1 MAVQQT
7 TAEQVR
13 AAAAEVGLALTDDDI
28 KSYTIKDL
36 KQLKELITQS
46 YEHYAK
52 MMADE
57 KLTSSLKEG
66 DLMAL
71 RMCHEETKKELD
83 EIEQEIALR
92 R

>member
-1 MAVQQT
+1 MDS
-7 TAEQVR
+7 EQL
-13 AAAAEVGLALTDDDI
+13 EDDL
-28 KSYTIKDL
+28 KSYSLNDL
-36 KQLKELITQS
+36 KQLKELIMQS

-71 RMCHEETKKELD
+71 RLCHEETKKELD
-83 EIEQEIALR
+83 EVEKEIASR

>member
-1 MAVQQT
+1 MDCDQP
-7 TAEQVR
+7 EH
-13 AAAAEVGLALTDDDI
+13 DI
-28 KSYTIKDL
+28 KSYTTEEL

-71 RMCHEETKKELD
+71 RLCHEETKKELD
-83 EIEQEIALR
+83 EVEQEIASR
-92 R
+92 G

>member
-1 MAVQQT
+1 MDSSDQ
-7 TAEQVR
+7 
-13 AAAAEVGLALTDDDI
+13 DI
-28 KSYTIKDL
+28 KSYTIQEL

-71 RMCHEETKKELD
+71 RLCHEETKKELD

-92 R
+92 LDI

>member
-1 MAVQQT
+1 LTVNGLKGSPIS
-7 TAEQVR
+7 QVM
-13 AAAAEVGLALTDDDI
+13 DSSDQDI
-28 KSYTIKDL
+28 KSYTLQEL

-71 RMCHEETKKELD
+71 RLCHEETKKELD
-83 EIEQEIALR
+83 EVEQEIALR

>member
-1 MAVQQT
+1 MDP
-7 TAEQVR
+7 EQS
-13 AAAAEVGLALTDDDI
+13 EDDL
-28 KSYTIKDL
+28 KSYSLNDL

-71 RMCHEETKKELD
+71 RLCHEETKKELD

-92 R
+92 LDI

>member
-1 MAVQQT
+1 MTVNGLKGSPIS
-7 TAEQVR
+7 QVM
-13 AAAAEVGLALTDDDI
+13 DSSDQDI
-28 KSYTIKDL
+28 KSYTLQEL

-71 RMCHEETKKELD
+71 RLCHEETKKELD
-83 EIEQEIALR
+83 EVEQEIALR

>member
-1 MAVQQT
+1 MSKKGLKRCPIT
-7 TAEQVR
+7 QVMDSN
-13 AAAAEVGLALTDDDI
+13 ELEDDL
-28 KSYTIKDL
+28 KSYSINDL

-71 RMCHEETKKELD
+71 RLCHEETKKELD
-83 EIEQEIALR
+83 EIEQEIASR

>member
-1 MAVQQT
+1 MEC
-7 TAEQVR
+7 EQP
-13 AAAAEVGLALTDDDI
+13 EHDI
-28 KSYTIKDL
+28 KSYTVQEL

-71 RMCHEETKKELD
+71 RLCHEETKKELD
-83 EIEQEIALR
+83 EIEQEISSR
-92 R
+92 S